1 MRPASALLATL
12 ICLGAAA
19 CGGGGAQKA
28 DPYAAIAEDP
38 VIARALHDP
47 LMSDP
52 DLASRNEANA
62 AMGFADSNALPVF
75 TATSEDA
82 QAAREVLR
90 LELLAAGPIPD
101 LPPVSEGEAG
111 PRLGPMAPASD
122 LLAAVG
128 APASCAGRLKE
139 DFALAASLPAAAAI
153 PAGAMVVQA
162 GRGEGKACRLT
173 IIRYRSAA
181 PRTDLLQYH
190 ITRAVRA
197 GLGAALFASPEDTV
211 IARGQAGEWLTVHVR
226 PAAHGMNA
234 VDLVYRVP

>member
-1 MRPASALLATL
+1 MMRRASVLAALV
-12 ICLGAAA
+12 CLGAAA
-19 CGGGGAQKA
+19 CGGGGPEQA
-28 DPYAAIAEDP
+28 DPYAAITADP

-62 AMGFADSNALPVF
+62 AIGFADSHALPIIA
-75 TATSEDA
+75 ATSQDA
-82 QAAREVLR
+82 QAAREALR
-90 LELLAAGPIPD
+90 LELLAGGPIPD

-139 DFALAASLPAAAAI
+139 DFALAAKLPAAAAI
-153 PAGAMVVQA
+153 PVGAMVVQA
-162 GRGEGKACRLT
+162 GGGEGKACGIT
-173 IIRYRSAA
+173 IIRYRSAV
-181 PRTDLLQYH
+181 PRADILQYH

-197 GLGAALFASPEDTV
+197 GLGAALLAAPTDSI

-226 PAAHGMNA
+226 PAAHGLNA